1 MEYLHGAR
9 HFRRCVQR
17 LALESE
23 ELARLKFSTV
33 ERQFHNETLLPQKIQ
48 FRALPGCGV

>member
-23 ELARLKFSTV
+23 ELARLEFSTV
-33 ERQFHNETLLPQKIQ
+33 EQRFQNETLLPQKIQ
-48 FRALPGCGV
+48 FRALPGCRV